1 MTRKLSSHLKIL
13 GEQINLARLRRK
25 LSLQIIAE
33 RAQCTRLT
41 VARLEKGDPSVSL
54 GTLLRILNALQLEDD
69 IIKVAKDDEMGRMI
83 QDLELKNN
91 K

>member
-1 MTRKLSSHLKIL
+1 MELV
-13 GEQINLARLRRK
+13 
-25 LSLQIIAE
+25 AE

-41 VARLEKGDPSVSL
+41 VSRLENGDPSVSI

-69 IIKVAKDDEMGRMI
+69 IVLVAKDDEMGRLI
-83 QDLELKNN
+83 QDLELKN